1 MMWEYDY
8 IVCIKEI
15 ISKKPQEA
23 ESIQEKKFNWVKLPF
38 CEKLSHKTHRNK

>member
-1 MMWEYDY
+1 MWEYDY

-23 ESIQEKKFNWVKLPF
+23 ESIQEKKIQ
-38 CEKLSHKTHRNK
+38 LSQTSLLWKTSS